1 MILRN
6 LDAASMN
13 DGFSEARLQKLGELF
28 GNHRMA
34 EKITL
39 TLAATLR
46 LQKLNLLARFHT
58 LGDNTMM
65 KALADV
71 NHCSDYGGRA
81 SIG

>member
-13 DGFSEARLQKLGELF
+13 HVFSEARLQELGELF

-39 TLAATLR
+39 PLAATGNKYDR
-46 LQKLNLLARFHT
+46 NPDF
-58 LGDNTMM
+58 
-65 KALADV
+65 
-71 NHCSDYGGRA
+71 A
-81 SIG
+81 SNRR